1 MQTPPSP
8 RLHRLGVALRDG
20 VSRYLLRVKRSW
32 YHPLQPAPPAPE
44 PPQSWHW
51 KLTNELAALPGFNEQ
66 VQAHLSA
73 AVPPPDAA
81 ARSAVL
87 LIFDEL
93 LTNVIKYAHP
103 GERPGRRLIDVRLA
117 LATGDVVIEI
127 EDDGV
132 PFDPTVDSARS
143 DAKDV
148 PLEDRQI
155 GGWGLS
161 LVRRTADAMSYERA
175 GDRNHVTLH
184 KRFPVSPPT
193 SA

>member
-1 MQTPPSP
+1 M
-8 RLHRLGVALRDG
+8 
-20 VSRYLLRVKRSW
+20 SRCLERVRRSW
-32 YHPLQPAPPAPE
+32 NQPLQPAPPAAPE
-44 PPQSWHW
+44 PAQDWHW
-51 KLTNELAALPGFNEQ
+51 RLTNELAALPGFNEQ

-73 AVPPPDAA
+73 ARPPPDAA
-81 ARSAVL
+81 TCSAVM
-87 LIFDEL
+87 LILDEM
-93 LTNVIKYAHP
+93 LTNVVKYAHP
-103 GERPGRRLIDVRLA
+103 GEEAGCRLFDVRLRIGE
-117 LATGDVVIEI
+117 GDVLIEI

-132 PFDPTVDSARS
+132 PFDPTVDSSRS
-143 DAKDV
+143 DADV

-184 KRFPVSPPT
+184 KRFPASPPA